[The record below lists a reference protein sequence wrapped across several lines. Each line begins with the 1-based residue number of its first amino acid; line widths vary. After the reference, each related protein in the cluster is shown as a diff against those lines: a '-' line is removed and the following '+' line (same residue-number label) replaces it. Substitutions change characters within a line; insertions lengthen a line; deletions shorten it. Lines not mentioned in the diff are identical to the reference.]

1 MDLLE
6 KMQETRFLGQEFLTW
21 VWYRSE
27 INSQLL
33 DIPGTGPVEVWFEDR
48 LSLESGSGNSK
59 QQVTC
64 QGKDLDL
71 AEARTA
77 LKEGKKVSQARLRLG
92 VDGQEWRVT
101 LKAEGLELG
110 SVKTPKTLDPD
121 EEEPEGLNGRLLER
135 VALTQV
141 VIRILDGLYSDF
153 IQVRL
158 GETWEKDELPRIRR
172 WLRADGN

>member
-21 VWYRSE
+21 IWYRSE
-27 INSQLL
+27 INSQLM
-33 DIPGTGPVEVWFEDR
+33 DIPGAGPVEVWFEDR
-48 LSLESGSGNSK
+48 LSLESGIGNSR
-59 QQVTC
+59 QLVTC

-77 LKEGKKVSQARLRLG
+77 LKEGKKVCQARLRLG
-92 VDGQEWRVT
+92 VDGQEYRVT
-101 LKAEGLELG
+101 LKAEGLELC

-121 EEEPEGLNGRLLER
+121 EEEPEGLPGRLLER
-135 VALTQV
+135 VAMTQV
-141 VIRILDGLYSDF
+141 MIRILDGLYSAF

-158 GETWEKDELPRIRR
+158 AETWEKEELPRIRR
-172 WLRADGN
+172 WLREDGN